1 MTPKLPARIRP
12 RWETPDPPGVAG
24 SYGPEV
30 VQWAKRELGITFG
43 RWQEYAIYKAL
54 RYDKNCDLI
63 ARTVLLS
70 TARQNGKS
78 VIVRAFYGWLLDIG
92 RTIGPF
98 REWSDIRAAAHDAK
112 QARIIYNAVLR
123 DLESNER
130 LTGHPERVHGEKLE
144 RPLIRTSRHLGIEAD
159 GLFFDTITSEPGSAR
174 GLSIGALAF
183 DEVLT
188 QKDWEMWEAVG
199 PTQRAQR
206 SPILLLTSTAGTAE
220 SVILR
225 SYFDRLLRQAAGDEA
240 PDPTF
245 YAAWWQSEDS
255 EAGLD
260 WRQIEQA
267 NPALRDGRL
276 DRPGIREEHE
286 LYPLDSWQRERLNHF
301 VDVRAPGAFAPGVWA
316 ACRVPEP
323 LKDVGPP
330 YALGIDIQ
338 PGWERATIAVAARRP
353 DGKIGAEVYRDL
365 RSDDRHPITAER
377 ILDEVHKFPDP
388 VQTIAYDAVIGAA
401 SAFLRDAQ
409 DTGSP
414 WDPLKPGAMIAAS
427 MDVTEMILSGRLAVD
442 DPLLDAQ
449 IGFVSRRSIGVEGA
463 FRFSRV
469 QSTGPIDAIMAMTLA
484 AHAIAYQL
492 PLPSIY

>member
-1 MTPKLPARIRP
+1 VASKLAKP
-12 RWETPDPPGVAG
+12 RWETPKPRGIRG
-24 SYGPEV
+24 TYGDQV
-30 VQWAKRELGITFG
+30 IRWAENELGVVFG
-43 RWQEYAIYKAL
+43 AWQAYAIRQAL
-54 RYDKNCDLI
+54 RYDRNGDLI
-63 ARTVLLS
+63 ARIVLLS
-70 TARQNGKS
+70 TGRQNGKS
-78 VIVRAFYGWLLDIG
+78 VIVRSLIGWMLDEG
-92 RTIGPF
+92 QKLEPF
-98 REWSDIRAAAHDAK
+98 RNWTTILAAAHDAK
-112 QARIIYNAVLR
+112 QARIIYTGVHKDIEN
-123 DLESNER
+123 SPR
-130 LTGHPERVHGEKLE
+130 LKAQS
-144 RPLIRTSRHLGIEAD
+144 RTSHYRGITVGHLD
-159 GLFFDTITSEPGSAR
+159 FDVVTSQPGSAR
-174 GLSIGALAF
+174 GWSAGLIPW
-183 DEVLT
+183 DEMLT
-188 QKDWEMWEAVG
+188 QRDWEMWEALG
-199 PTQRAQR
+199 PTQSAQR
-206 SPILLLTSTAGTAE
+206 SPMMLLTSTAGHNE
-220 SVILR
+220 SVVLR
-225 SYFDRLLRQAAGDEA
+225 AFYDRLLRQAAGDEA

-245 YAAWWQSEDS
+245 YGAWWQADDPDV
-255 EAGLD
+255 GLD
-260 WRQIEQA
+260 WRQLRKA
-267 NPALRDGRL
+267 NPALGDGRL
-276 DRPGIREEHE
+276 TEQAIRTDHAI
-286 LYPLDSWQRERLNHF
+286 LPPDSWRRERLNHF
-301 VDVRAPGAFAPGVWA
+301 VDLKAAGAFAPGVWA
-316 ACRVPEP
+316 ACRTPGP